1 VLADVV
7 DDQTGVTRL
16 NGLATCDR
24 MKPSRDAST
33 RRALLKEVL
42 IWSEEADDCE
52 AERPRS
58 TVWRI
63 GHGES

>member
-1 VLADVV
+1 
-7 DDQTGVTRL
+7 
-16 NGLATCDR
+16 

-33 RRALLKEVL
+33 RRALLEEVL